1 MVKVGK
7 YKLVRRLA
15 SGGMGEVWEGALEGS
30 LGFARRV
37 AIKRMMGVEDVP
49 GWENMFLD
57 EARIASQLHHAN
69 IVPVLDFGVD
79 DGKPFQVL
87 ELIDGVDAWKM
98 AQMAAAKKIPLPFE
112 VALHLCTEV
121 AHALHYAHNARGEN
135 GRSLRIVHR
144 DVTPDNVLVSWEGD
158 VKLSDFGIAKARDRS
173 HKTQAGVR
181 VGKPSYMAPEQ
192 ATGGDVDERTD
203 VFMLGCVLQALLTGR
218 SPLAG
223 ENKLAD
229 LLAGQELPID
239 PRVPDDIKEIVAR
252 AVRRSKAERY
262 PDAEQMAAALGTAL
276 HARLKTDPRSVL
288 REFLQQLRPP
298 VKRTGMLDALLF
310 PETAEQGAHAPATV
324 TERDEARAAPVP
336 KAKWKGR
343 AALGAGLGLVA
354 AIATAM
360 GLGQPR
366 APAPVTNEGLHA
378 PQPTPVPTP
387 PPIPVEPPVLV
398 EVKAAPVKA
407 TTRVAKVKPPPE
419 GVKPAGRGVL
429 LIGGPGAQRCE
440 IRVDGKSYGFAP
452 KRLELEAGPHD
463 VELLTPAG
471 GKVGP
476 KSVDLTDRHTESDP
490 YRWIVD

>member
-1 MVKVGK
+1 
-7 YKLVRRLA
+7 
-15 SGGMGEVWEGALEGS
+15 MGEVWEGALEGS
-30 LGFARRV
+30 SGFARRV

-69 IVPVLDFGVD
+69 IVPVLDFGVE

-87 ELIDGVDAWKM
+87 ELIDGLDAWKM
-98 AQMAAAKKIPLPFE
+98 AQLAASKGVALPYE

-229 LLAGQELPID
+229 LLAGLELEVD
-239 PRVPDDIKEIVAR
+239 PRVPDDIKVIVAR
-252 AVRRSKAERY
+252 AVKRSKAERF
-262 PDAEQMAAALGTAL
+262 PDAEQMANALGTAM
-276 HARLKTDPRSVL
+276 HARLKTDPRSAL
-288 REFLQQLRPP
+288 REFLSRLRPP
-298 VKRTGMLDALLF
+298 VRKTGALDALLV
-310 PETAEQGAHAPATV
+310 PEAAQLEPHRPATV
-324 TERDEARAAPVP
+324 TQRQEPLSPARAKWALAGGLGALAVLAGGGTLYWQQRQQPVEVTAPAEVAAPVP
-336 KAKWKGR
+336 TVVVKSVPKEVEPELVPAQ
-343 AALGAGLGLVA
+343 ALA
-354 AIATAM
+354 
-360 GLGQPR
+360 
-366 APAPVTNEGLHA
+366 
-378 PQPTPVPTP
+378 PTPKLKPQTA
-387 PPIPVEPPVLV
+387 
-398 EVKAAPVKA
+398 KAAVTAP
-407 TTRVAKVKPPPE
+407 KPL
-419 GVKPAGRGVL
+419 GRGFLV
-429 LIGGPGAQRCE
+429 IGGEGAQRSE
-440 IRVDGKSYGFAP
+440 IKVDGKSVGFAP
-452 KRLELEAGPHD
+452 RLLDLEAGPHQ
-463 VELLTPAG
+463 VELVTPAG
-471 GKVGP
+471 AVIGP
-476 KSVDLTDRHTESDP
+476 KKIDLTSRHTQSDP
-490 YRWIVD
+490 LRWILD

>member
-1 MVKVGK
+1 MGK

-30 LGFARRV
+30 SGFARRV

-69 IVPVLDFGVD
+69 IVPVLDFGVE

-98 AQMAAAKKIPLPFE
+98 AQLAASKGIALPYE

-121 AHALHYAHNARGEN
+121 AHALHYAHNARGGN

-229 LLAGQELPID
+229 LLAGLELEID
-239 PRVPDDIKEIVAR
+239 PRVPEDIKVIVAR
-252 AVRRSKAERY
+252 AVKRSKSERFT
-262 PDAEQMAAALGTAL
+262 DAGEMASALGTAM
-276 HARLKTDPRSVL
+276 HARLTTDPRSAL
-288 REFLQQLRPP
+288 REFLSRVRPP
-298 VKRTGMLDALLF
+298 VVKTGALDALLV
-310 PETAEQGAHAPATV
+310 PAAPLAETERQPPRSSKWVMGGGLLALAVLAAVGTVYWQQQQPIEEVAARVEVPVPAPAV
-324 TERDEARAAPVP
+324 VVKSVPKEVEPVP
-336 KAKWKGR
+336 
-343 AALGAGLGLVA
+343 
-354 AIATAM
+354 
-360 GLGQPR
+360 P
-366 APAPVTNEGLHA
+366 PAPKLK
-378 PQPTPVPTP
+378 Q
-387 PPIPVEPPVLV
+387 
-398 EVKAAPVKA
+398 
-407 TTRVAKVKPPPE
+407 VKPPAKPE
-419 GVKPAGRGVL
+419 GRGFLVV
-429 LIGGPGAQRCE
+429 GGEGAQRSE
-440 IRVDGKSYGFAP
+440 IKIDGKSVGFAP
-452 KRLELEAGPHD
+452 RLLELEAGPHQ
-463 VELLTPAG
+463 VELVTPRGA
-471 GKVGP
+471 VIGP
-476 KSVDLTDRHTESDP
+476 KKIDLTRRHTQSDP
-490 YRWIVD
+490 LRWMVD